1 MLYSLI
7 PVLKQG
13 INLALNQFQNAFYER
28 SYGKSACNMDGGSSG
43 RDMIVENAEILDAV
57 KEKVTLPS
65 LSGKPSQPDII
76 PVQPDLFIKPAVVKE
91 NHDSNASAIKKQI
104 ETRTADGKRRITP
117 VFIPVNQDQG

>member
-1 MLYSLI
+1 
-7 PVLKQG
+7 
-13 INLALNQFQNAFYER
+13 
-28 SYGKSACNMDGGSSG
+28 MDGSSSG

-65 LSGKPSQPDII
+65 LSGNQPQSQPEIVP
-76 PVQPDLFIKPAVVKE
+76 PVVPVPDPFIKPAVVKE
-91 NHDSNASAIKKQI
+91 NHEPNVSAIKKQI

>member
-1 MLYSLI
+1 
-7 PVLKQG
+7 
-13 INLALNQFQNAFYER
+13 
-28 SYGKSACNMDGGSSG
+28 MDGSSSG

-65 LSGKPSQPDII
+65 LSGNQPQPEIVTPDV
-76 PVQPDLFIKPAVVKE
+76 PVPDPFIKPAVVKE
-91 NHDSNASAIKKQI
+91 NHEPNASAIKKQI